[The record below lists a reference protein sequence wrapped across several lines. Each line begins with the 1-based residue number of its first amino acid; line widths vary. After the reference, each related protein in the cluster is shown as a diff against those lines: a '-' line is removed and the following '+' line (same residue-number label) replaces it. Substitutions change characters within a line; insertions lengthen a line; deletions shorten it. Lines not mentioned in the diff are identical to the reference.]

1 MFTFDL
7 KSGYHH
13 VEVVEAHR
21 KYLGFDGK
29 YFQFS
34 VLPFGLLSS
43 SYMYVF
49 FKLMQPLVK
58 LW

>member
-13 VEVVEAHR
+13 VEVVQAHR

-29 YFQFS
+29 YFLSS
-34 VLPFGLLSS
+34 VLPFGLSSPPYVLSE
-43 SYMYVF
+43 
-49 FKLMQPLVK
+49 LM
-58 LW
+58 